1 MTNDTTDDIVELV
14 RRSLSDATD
23 ETFEQRVAEQAET
36 LKQAIRA
43 GTFDNEE
50 FSVGLE
56 VELYAINSV
65 PEEPEPDTADDE
77 GDESREPAGDA
88 EADLGGGGGGGAWDS
103 SLEPSSSGGGSGAS
117 LEPEGDAGDSLLGDP
132 PDEDEADPG
141 TDTGNAGDD
150 GFGPGEGP
158 SLDVDPDSPLAP
170 DEPDNTEVDD
180 GEPAVEE
187 TDEDDEP
194 YMDPEEWEGRLT
206 RLPDVVFE
214 GEANKELGL
223 HNAEVN
229 TEPNSFDQSGME
241 VQTTAVEMQTK
252 QARQQASNQH
262 CELIP
267 DAMWTIPPEEG
278 SEPYLSA
285 HERHDD
291 VVIADNMRPA
301 PRYVALDNEALNH
314 AGGEIEFDVPGYSG
328 AFPTILFES
337 LATSIQPHLQIPDTE
352 AFPDYYN
359 AAIRTLGP
367 LLALSTNSPFLPA
380 DCYDGVDP
388 ERLCRET
395 HHELRIAAFEQS
407 VNTSENPKVKVPRD
421 LDATTDVVDRV
432 VEDDCF
438 APFLREWLDET
449 DRESLADDIWEFDHK
464 RGTYWRWL
472 RCVIGGDEVAGAS
485 TEESLRIEYRPLPT
499 QPHANDMIGLQALTV
514 GLIRGLVVEGH
525 PLEELPWQEARRSF
539 YDAARNGL
547 DADLAWVT
555 VHGERTTDPEVVYDE
570 VFRYARLGLETQ
582 EIPEA
587 RIDEYLG
594 PIECRWEAGETPSS
608 WKIDRVR
615 EYAADGHSLDDAIC
629 EMQRDYFEHS
639 RKHHAFE
646 EWL

>member
-1 MTNDTTDDIVELV
+1 MTDDTTDDIVALV
-14 RRSLSDATD
+14 RRSLSEATD
-23 ETFEQRVAEQAET
+23 ETFDARVEEQAESLRT
-36 LKQAIRA
+36 AIRN

-65 PEEPEPDTADDE
+65 PEVPEPDDEEGEAEDNAGGDEPADDP
-77 GDESREPAGDA
+77 D
-88 EADLGGGGGGGAWDS
+88 ADLAGGSGGAWDG
-103 SLEPSSSGGGSGAS
+103 SLEPGTTGDASGAS
-117 LEPEGDAGDSLLGDP
+117 LDPAGDDEILGDP
-132 PDEDEADPG
+132 PASDD
-141 TDTGNAGDD
+141 GDD
-150 GFGPGEGP
+150 GDDSFGPGEGP

-170 DEPDNTEVDD
+170 DEPDDADTDE

-187 TDEDDEP
+187 TDDDGEP
-194 YMDPEEWEGRLT
+194 YMDPDEWEGRLT

-229 TEPNSFDQSGME
+229 TEPNSFDQTGME

-262 CELIP
+262 CELIL
-267 DAMWTIPPEEG
+267 DAMWTVPPEEG
-278 SEPYLSA
+278 SEAYLSA

-301 PRYVALDNEALNH
+301 PRYVALDNEALGH
-314 AGGEIEFDVPGYSG
+314 AGGEIDFDVPGYSG

-337 LATSIQPHLQIPDTE
+337 LATSIQPHLQIPDTDT
-352 AFPDYYN
+352 FPDYYN

-367 LLALSTNSPFLPA
+367 LLALSANSPFLPA
-380 DCYDGVDP
+380 DFYDDVDP
-388 ERLCRET
+388 EWLCEAT

-407 VNTSENPKVKVPRD
+407 VNTSANPKVKVPRD
-421 LDATTDVVDRV
+421 IDATTDVVDRV
-432 VEDDCF
+432 VADDCF
-438 APFLREWLDET
+438 APFLREWLDES
-449 DRESLADDIWEFDHK
+449 DRKSLADDIWEFDHK

-514 GLIRGLVVEGH
+514 GLIRGLVVEDH

-539 YDAARNGL
+539 YDAAKNGL

-570 VFRYARLGLETQ
+570 VFRYARRGLEAQ

-594 PIECRWEAGETPSS
+594 PIERRWAAGETPSS

-615 EYAADGHSLDDAIC
+615 EYAADGHTLADAIC
-629 EMQRDYFEHS
+629 AMQRDYFEHS
-639 RKHHAFE
+639 REHHAFD
-646 EWL
+646 EWV